1 MRNLFL
7 FGLLAVAFIAFG
19 CGSNP
24 AGNIAGPSKTTQSNL
39 PATQQE
45 EFNWLDEYI
54 GPPQYTELELPVS
67 AGALAFYGTVSNLS
81 GGSFTLT
88 APDGR
93 SVSITTDENTQV
105 LALGSFAAVDASA
118 LANDQLVSVWG
129 HIEGRPSGP
138 PGEGTAIDAV
148 LIVINARTVNGLIV
162 AD

>member
-1 MRNLFL
+1 MRYLIL
-7 FGLLAVAFIAFG
+7 LGAAVLMLAVIG
-19 CGSNP
+19 CSSNTGSGITGP
-24 AGNIAGPSKTTQSNL
+24 TSAGSLSASGPTSGGSIT
-39 PATQQE
+39 
-45 EFNWLDEYI
+45 
-54 GPPQYTELELPVS
+54 PPDIPVP

-93 SVSITTDENTQV
+93 NVNVTTDENTQV

-118 LANDQLVSVWG
+118 LADDQVVSLWG

-148 LIVINARTVNGLIV
+148 LIVINARQVNGLIV
-162 AD
+162 VD